1 MKKFN
6 FSLDKVLNFTLFKE
20 EQQKMVVLKINNDL
34 ARERDIL
41 DQLNKD
47 CLQLK
52 LDLNAKCA
60 RKVTV
65 SELITYSSYL
75 NYLEK
80 RIKATEATIAKL
92 EEKLDSERQKLSQL
106 TKERK
111 ILDKL
116 KEKKYLEFWNQFLKE
131 EQALLDEI
139 ALNSAVR
146 NHGMGR

>member
-1 MKKFN
+1 M
-6 FSLDKVLNFTLFKE
+6 
-20 EQQKMVVLKINNDL
+20 
-34 ARERDIL
+34 
-41 DQLNKD
+41 
-47 CLQLK
+47 
-52 LDLNAKCA
+52 
-60 RKVTV
+60 
-65 SELITYSSYL
+65 
-75 NYLEK
+75 
-80 RIKATEATIAKL
+80 
-92 EEKLDSERQKLSQL
+92 DSERQKLSQL